1 MTLLQRYE
9 DKITSLEMLNKQAVK
24 QRDQKVG
31 SASAQPARQVN
42 ISLPPFSSPSNEPYG
57 DNQILKFGSQF

>member
-9 DKITSLEMLNKQAVK
+9 DKITSLEMVNKQAVK

-31 SASAQPARQVN
+31 NTTAITARQVN